1 MHALVRLADL
11 APVELAEHVVL
22 AAIAALAP
30 EEVVRTVARRRARIV
45 GAALDR
51 AERGHRVAPEPA
63 RPCLAFVEEAM
74 ADATPSPAIACC
86 RNACWN
92 EGASSA
98 SGMPVDAPTT
108 SERSSASTNRLSGD
122 RA

>member
-1 MHALVRLADL
+1 MHALLRLADL

-74 ADATPSPAIACC
+74 ADATPSPGRPQHRLPEIEHAID
-86 RNACWN
+86 RDR
-92 EGASSA
+92 
-98 SGMPVDAPTT
+98 MLP
-108 SERSSASTNRLSGD
+108 ERM
-122 RA
+122 